1 MRYDKI
7 GSAYGA
13 YGGVIFQ
20 PDELKEVSKF
30 LDELDAALNGRK
42 STKKSNT
49 KLSYPEIDKV
59 IFNDDVTI
67 VFWKDGS
74 PKTIV
79 RKSKSD
85 KYDKEKAVMAAML
98 KKIFGNA
105 NYIEEIDKFI
115 Q

>member
-20 PDELKEVSKF
+20 PDELKEVSAF
-30 LDELDAALNGRK
+30 LVDLEGIFND
-42 STKKSNT
+42 KKSVKSKT
-49 KLSYPEIDKV
+49 KPSYPEIDKV
-59 IFNDDVTI
+59 IFNDDVTV